1 MPAPTPENQPPGV
14 QLGPGIRVPE
24 SAIRVAFVRASGP
37 GGQNV
42 NKRATKA
49 QLRIALD
56 DIPLASGPRARLERM
71 ARGSITADGEIL
83 LQDDSTRSQAR
94 NKDACIDRLRELVMR
109 AMVPP
114 KVRRKTKPTKGSIQ
128 RRLDEKKRRSETKR
142 RRGNIDG

>member
-1 MPAPTPENQPPGV
+1 V
-14 QLGPGIRVPE
+14 IRV
-24 SAIRVAFVRASGP
+24 VFVRASGP

-56 DIPLASGPRARLERM
+56 DIPLRAAARARLERM
-71 ARGSITADGEIL
+71 ARTSINAEGEL
-83 LQDDSTRSQAR
+83 LIHDDSTRSQAR
-94 NKDACIDRLRELVMR
+94 NREACIGRLRELVVR

-114 KVRRKTKPTKGSIQ
+114 KVRRKTKPSKGSIQ

-142 RRGNIDG
+142 RRGSIDD

>member
-1 MPAPTPENQPPGV
+1 VSDTTPENQPPG
-14 QLGPGIRVPE
+14 LPLAPGIYVPE

-56 DIPLASGPRARLERM
+56 DIPLRAPARARLERM
-71 ARGSITADGEIL
+71 ARGSITAEGEL
-83 LQDDSTRSQAR
+83 LIQDDSTRSQGR
-94 NKDACIDRLRELVMR
+94 NRDACVDRLREIVMR

-114 KVRRKTKPTKGSIQ
+114 KVRRKTKPTKGSVQ
-128 RRLDEKKRRSETKR
+128 RRLNEKKRRSETKR
-142 RRGNIDG
+142 RRGNTDD